1 MAKLDQ
7 RALRLNIG
15 NLSEIKSAALEI
27 AESKLQDEVKEFLNE
42 FESHKVTKEIE
53 DGESAQNISGTLSG
67 YGNLFSFIGF
77 SNGSKPTEVVKDL
90 IKKIRIAGSGRA
102 QMGKAYGEVIF
113 RVLVP
118 SIDEFENKTPMPW
131 AKGRSWLFGIERGI
145 SGFGYFISRALS
157 GRSEGGV
164 QADNA
169 IRSGSFRN
177 TSYFSKMYNGFIK
190 RLFSVR

>member
-90 IKKIRIAGSGRA
+90 IKKIRIAGSGRT
-102 QMGKAYGEVIF
+102 QMGKAYGEVVF

>member
-1 MAKLDQ
+1 
-7 RALRLNIG
+7 
-15 NLSEIKSAALEI
+15 
-27 AESKLQDEVKEFLNE
+27 
-42 FESHKVTKEIE
+42 
-53 DGESAQNISGTLSG
+53 
-67 YGNLFSFIGF
+67 
-77 SNGSKPTEVVKDL
+77 
-90 IKKIRIAGSGRA
+90 
-102 QMGKAYGEVIF
+102 MGKAYGEVIF

>member
-7 RALRLNIG
+7 RTLRLNIG

-77 SNGSKPTEVVKDL
+77 SNGAKPTEVVKDL